1 MRERVLENVNNPGS
15 YLVKTV
21 DTRTGQLVKDAT
33 YVTRGDRY
41 SDVMLDVVTPNFHK
55 LTAAGFIFNNP
66 MSRSVFARSGGVG
79 MRRAIRTN
87 DTEHST
93 ATGNIVQLLSQLDGV
108 GHLPNLVDTSGGN
121 ALLNAFANV
130 DSTPYEFGEDLAE
143 LRESIEY
150 IRKPFQAFAKAL
162 LPYRRKR
169 DKLVKKGLSIAKA
182 HSKAWLE
189 YRFALV
195 PMATSAYNAGDAMCN
210 WKKRVMP
217 VRMTSRG
224 FHNSKYS
231 RDGKV
236 ESGYRTY
243 WRTIESKCSTRATVL
258 YERPGGQM
266 SVAHTL
272 GVRAKDIPAVLWAV
286 APYSWLIDR
295 FVDMSALVNAYV
307 NLFDP
312 KVRYLLACESQTIET
327 TSQLQIALD
336 TTPGWVIGHSN
347 TPEKIVTREYNRVP
361 KPTNDVSLPVPTM
374 VALKSVSNLTDIAA
388 LALQRLR

>member
-1 MRERVLENVNNPGS
+1 MRERVLENVNNLGS
-15 YLVKTV
+15 YLVRTV
-21 DTRTGQLVKDAT
+21 DNSTGQPVGTNAT
-33 YVTRGDRY
+33 FTTRGDQY

-66 MSRSVFARSGGVG
+66 MSRSVLARSGGVG
-79 MRRAIRTN
+79 TRKAVSNTQ
-87 DTEHST
+87 TST
-93 ATGNIVQLLSQLDGV
+93 ASGNIVQMLSQLDGI
-108 GHLPNLVDTSGGN
+108 GHLPNLIDTGEGN
-121 ALLNAFANV
+121 AMLRAFANV

-150 IRKPFQAFAKAL
+150 IRKPFQAFVNAL

-169 DKLVKKGLSIAKA
+169 DKLIKKGLSKAKA

-195 PMATSAYNAGDAMCN
+195 PSAMSAYNAGHAMAN

-231 RDGKV
+231 KDDTV
-236 ESGYRTY
+236 VSGYRTY

-272 GVRAKDIPAVLWAV
+272 GLRAKDIPAVLWAV

-295 FVDMSALVNAYV
+295 FVDISALVNAYV

-312 KVRYLLACESQTIET
+312 KIRYLLACSSQNIET

-336 TTPGWVIGHSN
+336 TTPDWACSHSN
-347 TPEKIVTREYNRVP
+347 TPEKVVTRQYSRVP
-361 KPTNDVSLPVPTM
+361 KPTNDVPLPVPTM